1 MLGFLSVRG
10 MEKSKNRNLRPL
22 QKREYFP
29 FSDVFISSLLQIGNM
44 RYQNLIGE
52 KRPLYLGDKEVFWYP
67 LFLGAFVA

>member
-1 MLGFLSVRG
+1 

-52 KRPLYLGDKEVFWYP
+52 KRPLYLGDKEVF
-67 LFLGAFVA
+67 